1 MNDLKG
7 IRAAQIAFKEQT
19 GKLKELQE
27 TMAEFEKTARRECK
41 RKRVKE
47 CQR

>member
-1 MNDLKG
+1 MNKLKG
-7 IRAAQIAFKEQT
+7 IKAAQIAFKEQA
-19 GKLKELQE
+19 GKMKKLQE
-27 TMAEFEKTARRECK
+27 TMEEFATSARRECK

>member
-7 IRAAQIAFKEQT
+7 ILAAQIAFKEQA

-27 TMAEFEKTARRECK
+27 TMAEFATSARRECK

>member
-1 MNDLKG
+1 MNDLKW
-7 IRAAQIAFKEQT
+7 IMAAQIAFKEQA
-19 GKLKELQE
+19 GKLNELQK
-27 TMAEFEKTARRECK
+27 TMTEFATSARRECK

>member
-1 MNDLKG
+1 MNEFKG
-7 IRAAQIAFKEQT
+7 IQAAQNAFKEQA

-27 TMAEFEKTARRECK
+27 KMAEFATTARRECK

>member
-1 MNDLKG
+1 MNELKG
-7 IRAAQIAFKEQT
+7 IKAAQISFKEQAE
-19 GKLKELQE
+19 KLNELQK
-27 TMAEFEKTARRECK
+27 TMAEFATSARRECK